1 MIILK
6 LLQQSI
12 VDPSP
17 LLIQMVKLKAPRVL
31 LLETKPL
38 MLVMLA
44 FFLKEQK
51 QSIVKMMANILMMLL
66 YVNVSFDN
74 KSTVN
79 STFYK
84 VLTVVIFLIFQMA
97 MLSLLLI
104 QVLEVQL
111 LILVMLDL
119 I

>member
-1 MIILK
+1 MIIIK
-6 LLQQSI
+6 LLQQST
-12 VDPSP
+12 VDPNP

-38 MLVMLA
+38 IFAMMA
-44 FFLKEQK
+44 MFLKEQK
-51 QSIVKMMANILMMLL
+51 QSIVKMMVNILMKLL
-66 YVNVSFDN
+66 NVYVSFHN
-74 KSTVN
+74 KPTIN

-84 VLTVVIFLIFQMA
+84 VLTVVIFLIYPMV

-104 QVLEVQL
+104 LDLEVQL

-119 I
+119 L